1 MISRRDQLQ
10 SYQFMNQRV
19 ISALVMRETD
29 PAQSPLRRGVG
40 ALFGGIMVAILVAAG
55 FGIYGLLTR
64 TGANQWQQ
72 EGSVVVE
79 RETGASFVYLRGR
92 LNPTLNFTSAKLAA
106 GRPDPPVFRIAA
118 KSLTGTPRGVTI
130 GIAGAPASL
139 PEAARQTRL
148 PWTVCAVPGN
158 RPSTVLLVGAGSPAA
173 TPAGDR
179 ALLTTDVITGD
190 VHLIWQGRKHEV
202 KDSRTTVQALF
213 GAAQPVRIGTAWL
226 NALPSG
232 ADIAPINV
240 NGRGNPSPAA
250 PGFDNGDIL
259 VTQTGSG
266 QQFYLVLNDGR
277 AAITPLQQAV
287 LNAGFPDRPEQISVN
302 DLTAIPES
310 RALQNDDPS
319 VRGPQ
324 VVPRL
329 ATIDQGASA
338 CAVTTA
344 ADKPPAISV
353 GAPAGAFGATIP
365 TGGATGNGRPLA
377 DAVQVPAGRF
387 ELVRVPGSG
396 GFMLIT
402 DIGLRHAIPDADTVA
417 RLGYAAA
424 NAIEV
429 PTALI
434 NSLPAGVTL
443 DAEAAI
449 RPAANPD

>member
-29 PAQSPLRRGVG
+29 PAQSPLRRGIG
-40 ALFGGIMVAILVAAG
+40 ALFGGLMVAILVAAG

-64 TGANQWQQ
+64 TGSNQWQR

-79 RETGASFVYLRGR
+79 RETGASFVYLGNR
-92 LNPTLNFTSAKLAA
+92 LNPALNFTSAKLAA
-106 GRPDPPVFRIAA
+106 GRPNPPVFRIAA

-139 PEAARQTRL
+139 PEAGRQVRL
-148 PWTVCAVPGN
+148 PWTMCAVPGN
-158 RPSTVLLVGAGSPAA
+158 RPTTVLLVGSGGPTA
-173 TPAGDR
+173 TPTGDR
-179 ALLTTDVITGD
+179 ALLTTDVIAGD
-190 VHLIWQGRKHEV
+190 VHLVWQGRKHQIQ
-202 KDSRTTVQALF
+202 DPRTTVQALF
-213 GAAQPVRIGTAWL
+213 GAAQPIRMGTAWL
-226 NALPSG
+226 DALPSG

-240 NGRGNPSPAA
+240 NDRGDPSPAA
-250 PGFDNGDIL
+250 GGFDNGDIL

-266 QQFYLVLNDGR
+266 QQFYLILNDGR

-287 LNAGFPDRPEQISVN
+287 LNAGFPARPKQISVN

-324 VVPRL
+324 IVPEL
-329 ATIDQGASA
+329 AAIDQGASA

-344 ADKPPAISV
+344 ADKPPVVST
-353 GAPAGAFGATIP
+353 GAPAAALGATIP

-396 GFMLIT
+396 GFMLVT
-402 DIGLRHAIPDADTVA
+402 DVGLRHAVPDAETLA
-417 RLGYAAA
+417 RLGYAAG

-443 DAEAAI
+443 DPEAAGQ
-449 RPAANPD
+449 PAT